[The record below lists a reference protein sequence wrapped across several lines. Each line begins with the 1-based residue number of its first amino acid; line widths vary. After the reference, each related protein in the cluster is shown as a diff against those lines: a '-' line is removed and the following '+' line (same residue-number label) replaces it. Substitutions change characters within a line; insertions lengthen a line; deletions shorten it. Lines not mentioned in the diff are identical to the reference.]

1 MNGDVT
7 IGQKPASILI
17 VDDVAANLQVLTGM
31 LDDQGY
37 VTRPVTSGKMA
48 MLAAQNDPP
57 DLVLLD
63 LEMPVK
69 DGFST
74 LSEIRKH
81 PRFSRVPVMAVTAKA
96 MLLDRDRIQAAGF
109 DAYITKPIDITK
121 LRERVDDL
129 LTPKGEC
136 P

>member
-1 MNGDVT
+1 MRTLLVADDNRLSRELVRDVFES
-7 IGQKPASILI
+7 ADCR
-17 VDDVAANLQVLTGM
+17 VVEAANGQEVIDRLKDV
-31 LDDQGY
+31 
-37 VTRPVTSGKMA
+37 S
-48 MLAAQNDPP
+48 P

-74 LSEIRKH
+74 LAEIRKH

-109 DAYITKPIDITK
+109 DAYVTKPIDITK
-121 LRERVDDL
+121 LRERVDEL
-129 LTPKGEC
+129 LYSSRKGVC